1 MNIMKEN
8 IAGLEMTGEEF
19 IAAYREAPPENR
31 REIRRLLAEDRYN
44 KGDYEGA
51 ARLLSMKD

>member
-8 IAGLEMTGEEF
+8 IPGLEMTGEEF
-19 IAAYREAPPENR
+19 ITAYREAPPEDR
-31 REIRRLLAEDRYN
+31 IEIRRLLAEDRYN

-51 ARLLSMKD
+51 AQLLSMKD

>member
-1 MNIMKEN
+1 MNLKEN
-8 IAGLEMTGEEF
+8 IPVLEMTVEEF
-19 IAAYREAPPENR
+19 LAAYKAAAPEDR
-31 REIRRLLAEDRYN
+31 KHIRLILAEDRRN

>member
-8 IAGLEMTGEEF
+8 IPGLEMTGEEF
-19 IAAYREAPPENR
+19 LAAYKAATPKDRKQ
-31 REIRRLLAEDRYN
+31 IRLILAEDRRN

-51 ARLLSMKD
+51 ARLLSMND

>member
-8 IAGLEMTGEEF
+8 IPGLEMTGEEF
-19 IAAYREAPPENR
+19 IVAYRAAPPENQ
-31 REIRRLLAEDRYN
+31 REIRQLLAEDRYN

>member
-1 MNIMKEN
+1 MNTNEKIP
-8 IAGLEMTGEEF
+8 GLEMTGEEF
-19 IAAYREAPPENR
+19 ITAYRGAHPENR